1 MSRNCPKRFYERV
14 STSCRC
20 HRSFPCFARVLPS
33 FPAERRNHLAVP
45 HHNLFSDSP
54 VGDTLPQSEHM
65 TQISKRR
72 TVHVQ
77 GSTYNWLGNPS
88 NLPCS
93 PMRNMAVNTSW
104 LRRGYIRQHAIG
116 RMLTVPERGAIYQ
129 DSCICRLG
137 RDAVTIWHAY
147 IGSWMR

>member
-1 MSRNCPKRFYERV
+1 MSLIIPMFLQEF
-14 STSCRC
+14 CR
-20 HRSFPCFARVLPS
+20 HFPLNDVIILLYHITTCFQTVDGS
-33 FPAERRNHLAVP
+33 
-45 HHNLFSDSP
+45 
-54 VGDTLPQSEHM
+54 LPQSEHM
-65 TQISKRR
+65 TQISKPKA
-72 TVHVQ
+72 VHVQ

-104 LRRGYIRQHAIG
+104 LRRGYIRRHAIG
-116 RMLTVPERGAIYQ
+116 RMLTVTERGAIYQ